1 VVAGRARD
9 SSIGNV
15 PTRAVVCE
23 GKAKGAYCVG
33 EMVPACSAA
42 AAAILNLIL
51 AMPADSG
58 VAPTCYTDSTE
69 VAREYRAR
77 DRSIDNV
84 PTRRVKEGK
93 GGPLPGRS
101 AAAAGTMQQRA
112 VGVHETRI
120 LSPCTDALKN
130 KCYFISGAYKCQT
143 MQLKYDT
150 IYNYSI
156 IPTFSGSYRILKLGT
171 SQISARA

>member
-1 VVAGRARD
+1 MVAGRARD

-51 AMPADSG
+51 AVPADSG
-58 VAPTCYTDSTE
+58 VAPTCYTDFTE
-69 VAREYRAR
+69 AAREYRAR

-93 GGPLPGRS
+93 GGPLAGRRPPRERCSSARS
-101 AAAAGTMQQRA
+101 AYTK
-112 VGVHETRI
+112 
-120 LSPCTDALKN
+120 P
-130 KCYFISGAYKCQT
+130 AYCGLAQ
-143 MQLKYDT
+143 M
-150 IYNYSI
+150 
-156 IPTFSGSYRILKLGT
+156 R
-171 SQISARA
+171 